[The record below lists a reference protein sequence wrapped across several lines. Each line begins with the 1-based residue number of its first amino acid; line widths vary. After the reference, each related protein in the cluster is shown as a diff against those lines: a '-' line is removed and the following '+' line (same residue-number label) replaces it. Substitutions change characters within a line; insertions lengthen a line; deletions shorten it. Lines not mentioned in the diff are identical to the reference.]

1 MKKNRFPMAIK
12 VLVFYVSFMLLHYLY
27 DWFPT
32 TITMIFSG
40 INESV
45 YQHMKIAFFVCMFT
59 SIVEFLVLRK
69 AIQYRNRFFFSR
81 IFTITYLPLL
91 MMVIFLICPLVFGK
105 IETIAGEI
113 VWANI
118 ALITTAIFS
127 FEIEKHFERADPS
140 KFLQAIVIFLFLL
153 SLVQF
158 IVFTFDLPW
167 FDILATPPGW

>member
-27 DWFPT
+27 DWFPN

-45 YQHMKIAFFVCMFT
+45 YQHMKIAFFVCVFT
-59 SIVEFLVLRK
+59 STIEYLTIK
-69 AIQYRNRFFFSR
+69 QAIQSRSRFFISR
-81 IFTITYLPLL
+81 IFTTSYLPLL
-91 MMVIFLICPLVFGK
+91 MMVIFLICPIVFGK

-113 VWANI
+113 IWANI
-118 ALITTAIFS
+118 ALLSTAIFS
-127 FEIEKHFERADPS
+127 FEIEKHFEKSDPS
-140 KFLQAIVIFLFLL
+140 NFMIGIVIFIFLL

-158 IVFTFDLPW
+158 VVFTFELPW